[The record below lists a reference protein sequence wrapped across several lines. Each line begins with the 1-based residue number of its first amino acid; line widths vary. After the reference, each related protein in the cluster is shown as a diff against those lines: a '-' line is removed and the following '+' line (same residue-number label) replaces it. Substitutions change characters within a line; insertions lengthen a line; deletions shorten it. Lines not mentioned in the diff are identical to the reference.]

1 MGMPQREVVVN
12 GHKYRFYLISGS
24 LAFQASRKIL
34 AKLTSMLNCFQDKAT
49 NELNAKISE
58 LAMEDFDELFDTF
71 IDKNNIY
78 CDGSLITDFDE
89 HFAGR
94 FMDIPQLLY
103 KVILEND
110 KDFFTSL
117 PILIQKGM
125 HTLNERLQAN
135 SLPKAEG
142 LEKALNQVA
151 NNLNR
156 NLG

>member
-58 LAMEDFDELFDTF
+58 LAMEDFDELFNTF

-117 PILIQKGM
+117 PTLIQKGM

-151 NNLNR
+151 NNLNQ

>member
-117 PILIQKGM
+117 PTLIQKGM

-151 NNLNR
+151 NNLNQ

>member
-58 LAMEDFDELFDTF
+58 LAMEDFDELFNTF

-117 PILIQKGM
+117 PTLIQKGI

-151 NNLNR
+151 NNLNQ

>member
-117 PILIQKGM
+117 PTLIQKGM

-135 SLPKAEG
+135 SLPKAED

-151 NNLNR
+151 NNLNQ

>member
-1 MGMPQREVVVN
+1 MSMPQREVVIN
-12 GHKYRFYLISGS
+12 GHKYRFYLIK
-24 LAFQASRKIL
+24 ASRKIL
-34 AKLTSMLNCFQDKAT
+34 GKLTSMLNCFQDRAT
-49 NELNAKISE
+49 TELNAKISE
-58 LAMEDFDELFDTF
+58 LVMEDFDELFNTF

-78 CDGSLITDFDE
+78 CDGNLITDFDE

-94 FMDIPQLLY
+94 FMEIPQLLY

-110 KDFFTSL
+110 RDFFTSL
-117 PILIQKGM
+117 PTLIQKGM

>member
-1 MGMPQREVVVN
+1 MSMPQREVVIN

-24 LAFQASRKIL
+24 LAFKASRKIL
-34 AKLTSMLNCFQDKAT
+34 GKLTSMLNCFQDRAT
-49 NELNAKISE
+49 TELNAKISE
-58 LAMEDFDELFDTF
+58 LVMEDFDELFNTF

-78 CDGSLITDFDE
+78 CDGNLITDFDE

-94 FMDIPQLLY
+94 FMEIPQLLY

-110 KDFFTSL
+110 RDFFTSL
-117 PILIQKGM
+117 PTLIQKGM

-151 NNLNR
+151 NNLNQ